1 MTIVGWIIVGVVLLA
16 LALYLRLPLWFD
28 IPSDPWSPRL
38 ETKGYLYEFY
48 PRWLQVLYEHNL
60 AWRRNTALERWRRKE
75 AAEGQSRYYAPYTDD
90 DRKALEGALGRRLD
104 SDMRRQLSDPNV

>member
-38 ETKGYLYEFY
+38 ETKGYVYQFY

-60 AWRRNTALERWRRKE
+60 AWRRNLSLARHLRKQV
-75 AAEGQSRYYAPYTDD
+75 ADANGCFYAPDTDWNP
-90 DRKALEGALGRRLD
+90 RPPR
-104 SDMRRQLSDPNV
+104 